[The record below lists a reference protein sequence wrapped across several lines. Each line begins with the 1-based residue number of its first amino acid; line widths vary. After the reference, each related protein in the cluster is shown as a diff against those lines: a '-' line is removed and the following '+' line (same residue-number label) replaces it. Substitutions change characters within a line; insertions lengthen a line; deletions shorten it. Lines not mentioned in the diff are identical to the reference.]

1 MSTDKPLYDENP
13 SYFRRKPIS
22 YSLMVL
28 FFLGGI
34 GGTYYFFTKGEP
46 IADLP
51 YLKFVSMGLA
61 LLGFLVLLLWWLSGK
76 ATNLILTDTKTTL
89 HRGILSRSITEVYH
103 TDVRNVQLSQTFFQ
117 RIFSV
122 GTIGIASAGQGS
134 MEIYV
139 EGMPNPDEVKAIID
153 KHRHADKSGGKSND

>member
-1 MSTDKPLYDENP
+1 MPDDKPLYDENP

-22 YSLMVL
+22 YTLMVV
-28 FFLGGI
+28 FFLGGLA
-34 GGTYYFFTKGEP
+34 GAYYFFTGEEP
-46 IADLP
+46 IKDFP
-51 YLKFVSMGLA
+51 YLKFVSLGLA
-61 LLGFLVLLLWWLSGK
+61 AFGFIVLLYWWLSGK
-76 ATNLILTDTKTTL
+76 ATNLILTDTKTIL
-89 HRGILSRSITEVYH
+89 HRGILSRSVTEVYH

-134 MEIYV
+134 MEIYA

-153 KHRHADKSGGKSND
+153 KYRHADKAGGKSND